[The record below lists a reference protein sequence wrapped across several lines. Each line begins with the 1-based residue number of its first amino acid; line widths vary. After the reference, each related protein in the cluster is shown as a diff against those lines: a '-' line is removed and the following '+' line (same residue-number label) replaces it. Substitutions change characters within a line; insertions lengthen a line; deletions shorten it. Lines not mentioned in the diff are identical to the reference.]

1 MLHRR
6 AFLLLTSAFAGAFSL
21 SGPLTGRMAAFA
33 QGTDRATAFVKAT
46 GDRLVAVVNGPG
58 SAEAKRRELTTII
71 GSAID
76 VDGVGRFC
84 LGRFWRQASGEQQKT
99 YLELFHKVLVTSVT
113 AKLGEYQG
121 VKLTVG
127 RARQQEEEQI
137 VSTVVERPN
146 NPPTTVDWVIT
157 QPLSAPRIIDVIAEG
172 TSLRI
177 TQRSDYAS
185 YLQRNGNS
193 IDALIGAM
201 RQQVSQ
207 HS

>member
-6 AFLLLTSAFAGAFSL
+6 AFLLLTSTFTM
-21 SGPLTGRMAAFA
+21 SGLLTGRMAAFA
-33 QGTDRATAFVKAT
+33 QGTERATAFVKAT
-46 GDRLVAVVNGPG
+46 GDKLVAVVNGPG
-58 SAEAKRRELTTII
+58 SAEAKRRELTVII
-71 GSAID
+71 DAAID

-84 LGRFWRQASGEQQKT
+84 LGRFWRQASTEQQKH

-113 AKLGEYQG
+113 AKLGDYQG
-121 VKLTVG
+121 VKLTIG
-127 RARQQEEEQI
+127 RTRQQEEEQI

-157 QPLSAPRIIDVIAEG
+157 QPTSAPRIIDVVAEG

-177 TQRSDYAS
+177 TQRSDYAA

-201 RQQVSQ
+201 RQQVGQ